1 MLMMKNNRPGLGG
14 NWLLHLAGIAG
25 IYVLGREAGKH
36 RMMHSNSDNSWNKSF
51 TTNETDSTPESGHQI

>member
-1 MLMMKNNRPGLGG
+1 MLMKNNHRPGLGS

-36 RMMHSNSDNSWNKSF
+36 HMMHSNSGSSWKQSSV
-51 TTNETDSTPESGHQI
+51 TNETSSTPESGHQF